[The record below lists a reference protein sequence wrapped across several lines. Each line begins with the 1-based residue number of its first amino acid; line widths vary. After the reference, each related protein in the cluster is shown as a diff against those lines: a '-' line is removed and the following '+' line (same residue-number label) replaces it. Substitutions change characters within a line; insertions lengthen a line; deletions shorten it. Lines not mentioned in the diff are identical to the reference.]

1 MDESNEIN
9 KNKGKNNSLK
19 IELEKKYEE
28 ELENL
33 NIFNLIKSDSLI
45 DKKQVLELLTKN
57 FNQFDS
63 LLDKYETLIKILSRI
78 IPMLLNI
85 NIGSTPIPNEIN
97 IKNIDLYINI
107 GKYLLEF
114 LFNEQYILDFSSFEK
129 TDNLE
134 KKFPCIFLYNKS
146 EIININELDNKKYRI
161 QQYDVLKKYKKEL
174 SDLYIKYFIQPML
187 IYDTNFEIQNIIFE
201 MIKYLYFLCKE
212 IE

>member
-9 KNKGKNNSLK
+9 KNKGKNNSDK

-78 IPMLLNI
+78 IPML
-85 NIGSTPIPNEIN
+85 
-97 IKNIDLYINI
+97 
-107 GKYLLEF
+107 F
-114 LFNEQYILDFSSFEK
+114 
-129 TDNLE
+129 
-134 KKFPCIFLYNKS
+134 
-146 EIININELDNKKYRI
+146 
-161 QQYDVLKKYKKEL
+161 
-174 SDLYIKYFIQPML
+174 
-187 IYDTNFEIQNIIFE
+187 
-201 MIKYLYFLCKE
+201 
-212 IE
+212 

>member
-9 KNKGKNNSLK
+9 KNKGKNNSDK

-134 KKFPCIFLYNKS
+134 KKFP
-146 EIININELDNKKYRI
+146 
-161 QQYDVLKKYKKEL
+161 
-174 SDLYIKYFIQPML
+174 
-187 IYDTNFEIQNIIFE
+187 
-201 MIKYLYFLCKE
+201 
-212 IE
+212 